1 LTGVPGACGNPVS
14 LWRAGLAL
22 GLAILVLVG
31 PVAAQQRL
39 LYGRWQ
45 GQLAGSAAA
54 LTIITADGEGWVH
67 GTLYYEP
74 PLVGFAGAP
83 FTTRIET
90 GSFTIRLANGTR
102 YEGLHW
108 CRATLCGTYYAPD
121 DTAIPVV
128 FARPSSE

>member
-1 LTGVPGACGNPVS
+1 MGAGPVS
-14 LWRAGLAL
+14 LRRAGLAF
-22 GLAILVLVG
+22 GLAIVVMAA

-45 GQLAGSAAA
+45 GRLADSAVA
-54 LTIITADGEGWVH
+54 LTIITVDGEGWVH

-74 PLVGFAGAP
+74 PLDGFAGAP

-108 CRATLCGTYYAPD
+108 CRATLCGTYHTPD
-121 DTAIPVV
+121 DTATPMV
-128 FARPSSE
+128 FARPARE